1 MARLS
6 KYAIIT
12 ILIAVASSS
21 CEKFSGDNNSVT
33 GLWQCRDESN
43 SHSFRRYSVTIYSS
57 DIDTTQFIISNFYN
71 LENEIETYAVKK
83 DTILTIWGNSGNY
96 SITGRGRLARDF
108 SSIDWEYS
116 ISGSDVSDNG
126 VAYYYRK

>member
-1 MARLS
+1 MKRLS

-21 CEKFSGDNNSVT
+21 CEKFSGDNDSVT

-43 SHSFRRYSVTIYSS
+43 NHSSRRYSVTIYSS
-57 DIDTTQFIISNFYN
+57 DLDTTQFIINNFYN
-71 LENEIETYAVKK
+71 LGNEIETYAVKK
-83 DTILTIWGNSGNY
+83 DSILTIWGNSGSY
-96 SITGRGRLARDF
+96 SITGRGRLAKDF
-108 SSIDWEYS
+108 SSINWEYS
-116 ISGSDVSDNG
+116 ISGGDVDNG